1 LDLELLPGETPFDV
15 SHLKVKGIATRSQL
29 NALEARNV
37 LKAMSK
43 YFGRRRPTN
52 RMAPF
57 DLAWVKRLHK
67 QMFGDV
73 WKWAG
78 QTRLED
84 LNIGVKWYL
93 IDQNLQNLLSDL
105 YCWEESG
112 MEALECAAR
121 LHHKAVAI
129 HPFYNGDG
137 RWARMLANIF
147 LRVRNHPE
155 TKWPEDLLG
164 TASTI
169 RGDYLTA
176 IKAADVGNYD
186 LILALHRRLTSF

>member
-1 LDLELLPGETPFDV
+1 MDLELLPGETAFDV

-29 NALEARNV
+29 NALEAKNV

-57 DLAWVKRLHK
+57 DLPWIKRLHE

-78 QTRLED
+78 KTRLED

-93 IDQNLQNLLSDL
+93 IDQDLQNLLSDL
-105 YCWEESG
+105 KYWEASG
-112 MEALECAAR
+112 TDLLECAAR

-129 HPFYNGDG
+129 HPFYNGNG

-147 LRVRNHPE
+147 LRTRNQPE

-176 IKAADVGNYD
+176 IKAADVGNSD
-186 LILALHRRLTSF
+186 LLLALHRRLTSV